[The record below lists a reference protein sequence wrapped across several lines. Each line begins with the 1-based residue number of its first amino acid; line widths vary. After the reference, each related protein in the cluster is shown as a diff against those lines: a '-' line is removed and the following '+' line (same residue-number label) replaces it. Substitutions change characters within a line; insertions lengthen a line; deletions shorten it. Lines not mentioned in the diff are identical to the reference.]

1 MTADKFWLGW
11 LKITMG
17 LIVIAGIILAL
28 FSDYLFSDFLNTK
41 INRIFFSGVPPLF
54 QVDMLKK
61 WMLGVSGAVMI
72 GWGLSMLYVVNN
84 PFKRREQWAWRS
96 IFYPVL
102 AWYLIDSSIS
112 TYFGVG
118 FNVMINS
125 ILFLQ
130 IVAPLLFLR
139 SQFFPQFR
147 MQT

>member
-11 LKITMG
+11 LKITMW
-17 LIVIAGIILAL
+17 LIVIVGIFLAL
-28 FSDYLFSDFLNTK
+28 FSDYLFSDFLNSK
-41 INRIFFSGVPPLF
+41 INRIFFAGVPPVL
-54 QVDMLKK
+54 QVEMLKK
-61 WMLGVSGAVMI
+61 WMLGIAGAVMM

-84 PFKRREQWAWRS
+84 PFKKREQWAWRC

-102 AWYLIDSSIS
+102 VWYLIDSSIS
-112 TYFGVG
+112 AYFGVG

-139 SQFFPQFR
+139 SQFFPQFK
-147 MQT
+147 MQA